1 MTSDPYVPGSNITS
15 RLWQLAVGSGIIMAI
30 GAMVDAERIWLNLL
44 LVGFYLLTL
53 SLGGLVMVALLYVT
67 GAGWSVA
74 FRRVPEA
81 MGGTIFWAGL
91 LMLAVVLPHVDRYT
105 WHHHGH
111 GDAGTYWFKELWLQ
125 PTFFAVRAVGYMV
138 VWFLLGRAILG
149 VSRRQDRVGGTQLTR
164 LGTGLSALFLL
175 VFAVTISG
183 ASVDWILALE
193 PMWFS
198 TMWGVY
204 HFSGMISATVAVVVI
219 LAISLRRRGPLRGVF
234 TDEHLHD
241 LGKLLFGF
249 ACFWMYIWFCQYML
263 IWYTAIPE
271 ETIYFIRRSEGAWQ
285 PLMLANVALNWIVPF
300 FLLLPRPCKRSE
312 KVMLKVAGIVL
323 VGRWLDLYMM
333 IFPSA
338 DRSPWIGVWEF
349 AAAAALLGVFG
360 LLFFRAF
367 SQAAPVP
374 LRDPLLSESLHHH
387 V

>member
-1 MTSDPYVPGSNITS
+1 
-15 RLWQLAVGSGIIMAI
+15 
-30 GAMVDAERIWLNLL
+30 
-44 LVGFYLLTL
+44 
-53 SLGGLVMVALLYVT
+53 
-67 GAGWSVA
+67 
-74 FRRVPEA
+74 
-81 MGGTIFWAGL
+81 
-91 LMLAVVLPHVDRYT
+91 
-105 WHHHGH
+105 
-111 GDAGTYWFKELWLQ
+111 
-125 PTFFAVRAVGYMV
+125 
-138 VWFLLGRAILG
+138 
-149 VSRRQDRVGGTQLTR
+149 
-164 LGTGLSALFLL
+164 L
-175 VFAVTISG
+175 VFSVTISG

-198 TMWGVY
+198 TMWGAY
-204 HFSGMISATVAVVVI
+204 HFSGMFSATVVI

-241 LGKLLFGF
+241 LGRLLFGF
-249 ACFWMYIWFCQYML
+249 SCFWMYIWFCQYML

-271 ETIYFIRRSEGAWQ
+271 ETIYFIRRSEGAWH

-312 KVMLKVAGIVL
+312 KVMLKVAGVVL